1 MYGLYYC
8 GGGINSFGTL
18 QSHRDRIWLACF
30 ETISH
35 RDRKTCCLSP
45 AATVDDLGVSG
56 MDESLARRY
65 LTSSFNHE
73 RAFDEI
79 ILIDVLANGF
89 ECSIQIHTG
98 LFGGTFEM

>member
-8 GGGINSFGTL
+8 RGGINSFGTL
-18 QSHRDRIWLACF
+18 QSHKDRIWLACF

-56 MDESLARRY
+56 VDESLEKVG
-65 LTSSFNHE
+65 TSLL
-73 RAFDEI
+73 R
-79 ILIDVLANGF
+79 
-89 ECSIQIHTG
+89 SIMNE
-98 LFGGTFEM
+98 LLMKLY